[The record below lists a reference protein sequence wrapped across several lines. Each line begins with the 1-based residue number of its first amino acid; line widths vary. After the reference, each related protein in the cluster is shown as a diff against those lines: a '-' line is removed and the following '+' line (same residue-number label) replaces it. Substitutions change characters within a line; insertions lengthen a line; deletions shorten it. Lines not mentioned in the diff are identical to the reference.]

1 MCYALS
7 PYVIVAAPAF
17 TRDCMAR
24 NSANESANA
33 SMTDSSTKLAAM
45 ETHTSFDASHL
56 SGFAVCHQLLGT
68 KRISHASTS
77 TVSRLARVKFGYF
90 SNTSGASTS
99 SMVDRFPVSDA
110 YTCAP
115 SVGGN
120 RVNLFRP

>member
-1 MCYALS
+1 MNTTTAIESMCYALS

-56 SGFAVCHQLLGT
+56 SGFAVPPITRDKENL
-68 KRISHASTS
+68 
-77 TVSRLARVKFGYF
+77 SRLDVDGQSSQRVKFGYF
-90 SNTSGASTS
+90 SNTRRARRRLRWWIDS
-99 SMVDRFPVSDA
+99 P
-110 YTCAP
+110 
-115 SVGGN
+115 
-120 RVNLFRP
+120 